1 MIHVEQK
8 YYDEIT
14 KFVKKLVEDVVSET
28 VAKTLLA
35 VEHSKGDAIS
45 QRQAEKEFGRGWLHQ
60 HMVAGLVHYT
70 QAIPEDFDHNNGK
83 RTFSRAQLCE
93 LRRQE
98 STSIEAYQRFVLAFK
113 RAHEGHEAFDE
124 LPEGLQEMFLT
135 ERRDEAQKRLDELN
149 RRKELNKR
157 KKGDAA

>member
-1 MIHVEQK
+1 MIHVEQT

-14 KFVKKLVEDVVSET
+14 KFVKKLVEDVISET

-60 HMVAGLVHYT
+60 HMAAGLVHYT
-70 QAIPEDFDHNNGK
+70 QAIPDDFDHANGK

-93 LRRQE
+93 LRRRE
-98 STSIEAYQRFVLAFK
+98 STSIEAYQEFVTAF
-113 RAHEGHEAFDE
+113 RRLHEGHEAYDE
-124 LPEGLQEMFLT
+124 LPEGLQKMALE
-135 ERRDEAQKRLDELN
+135 ERRDEAQKRLDELE
-149 RRKELNKR
+149 RKQSAR
-157 KKGDAA
+157 KKKGNAA